1 MIKLLAKIPVR
12 TWFIIVTIITV
23 LERVVIYTGYRLVS
37 YSDTNSYR
45 RSAEA
50 ILSGWKLYDGTRLP
64 GYPIFLAITGSDQ
77 HVYLAQL
84 ILGMVTT
91 LLVFYI
97 GWRVSHKGWFAAV
110 AALAHALNLQQLFFE
125 ADLISES
132 LTTFFV
138 ILTLAGAVTLFYS
151 GKEAPFWKILLFALW
166 IGIAGSA
173 AALVRPL
180 FVLLPFTAMLFIL
193 FFGPTLQRVRWGSA
207 LVMGLVSLALIGAW
221 VNFLH
226 QRFNRWGFD
235 TMTGYHLVQH
245 TGAFFEYVPDQ
256 YAAIRDTFIRLRDE
270 QIAQT
275 GTAANAI
282 WNAIPTLEQ
291 VSGLG
296 FYDLSDTLTKISI
309 QLIREHP
316 GLYLQ
321 SAWEGWLWFWKVPVY
336 WSPANI
342 PNPFVASLVSKLVL
356 VERTGMFLTN
366 LVFLGGSLTLF
377 WKKFRLIARMDIFL
391 WFTVVFIWLTSILQ
405 TFPDHGDNPRFS
417 VPIQTMLVFIA
428 LWWLGQI
435 TQKRVEARAKK

>member
-12 TWFIIVTIITV
+12 TWLIIVTMITV
-23 LERVVIYTGYRLVS
+23 LERVVLYACYRPVS

-138 ILTLAGAVTLFYS
+138 ILTLAGVVTLFYS
-151 GKEAPFWKILLFALW
+151 GKEASFWKILLFALW

-180 FVLLPFTAMLFIL
+180 ICFSTFHCNALYPFFWSCPPAC
-193 FFGPTLQRVRWGSA
+193 
-207 LVMGLVSLALIGAW
+207 SLG
-221 VNFLH
+221 
-226 QRFNRWGFD
+226 
-235 TMTGYHLVQH
+235 
-245 TGAFFEYVPDQ
+245 
-256 YAAIRDTFIRLRDE
+256 
-270 QIAQT
+270 
-275 GTAANAI
+275 
-282 WNAIPTLEQ
+282 
-291 VSGLG
+291 
-296 FYDLSDTLTKISI
+296 
-309 QLIREHP
+309 
-316 GLYLQ
+316 
-321 SAWEGWLWFWKVPVY
+321 
-336 WSPANI
+336 
-342 PNPFVASLVSKLVL
+342 
-356 VERTGMFLTN
+356 
-366 LVFLGGSLTLF
+366 
-377 WKKFRLIARMDIFL
+377 
-391 WFTVVFIWLTSILQ
+391 
-405 TFPDHGDNPRFS
+405 
-417 VPIQTMLVFIA
+417 
-428 LWWLGQI
+428 
-435 TQKRVEARAKK
+435 